1 MKFLITLKIFLF
13 IFSQAFAQQAKEEF
27 QIMTAVFPPF
37 SYVDDQGKPVGLMT
51 EIVEELR
58 VELKKQGK
66 TKMALAPIQVFPWK
80 RAYKMSTEHPNIL
93 MYPLGTVPA
102 EREKLFIWV
111 GPKMTRSIW
120 IYALK
125 EKAPQL
131 QLKTKEELKGKI
143 VGVTRGYSWT
153 EDLQKLGATL
163 DGTVDDKIL
172 VLKLLGHRM
181 PYMAIDEDVLDYI
194 QREVSKENPAY
205 AKVKFEKIV
214 RLSDLGYRTF
224 GVSKASNPEVVET
237 LQRGFQA
244 LEKRGVI
251 KRLQKKYPYLEFVKS
266 GHEL

>member
-1 MKFLITLKIFLF
+1 MKFLISLTIFLF
-13 IFSQAFAQQAKEEF
+13 ASSHAFAEKSKDEF

-37 SYVDDQGKPVGLMT
+37 SYVDAQGKPVGLMT
-51 EIVEELR
+51 EIVEELL

-66 TKMALAPIQVFPWK
+66 AEMARATIQVFPWK
-80 RAYKMSTEHPNIL
+80 RAYKISTEHPNIL

-102 EREKLFIWV
+102 EREKLFTWV

-131 QLKTKEELKGKI
+131 QLKSKEELKGKV

-153 EDLQKLGATL
+153 EDLQKLGAVM
-163 DGTVDDKIL
+163 DGAVDDKIL
-172 VLKLLGHRM
+172 VLKLLGRRM

-194 QREVSKENPAY
+194 QREVSKEHPAY

-224 GVSKASNPEVVET
+224 GVSKTSDPEIVES
-237 LQRGFQA
+237 LQKAFQGV
-244 LEKRGVI
+244 EKRGVI
-251 KRLQKKYPYLEFVKS
+251 KKLQKKYPYLEFTKT
-266 GHEL
+266 GHSF